1 MVQTHHA
8 EEQEEARGKR
18 NKELTAFEM
27 VISFGCLFLVLPL
40 LIERFSFEYRKTK
53 TKVITLAN
61 HKGHRHT
68 VNQLKLEVIT
78 CS

>member
-1 MVQTHHA
+1 MSLWIAMTV
-8 EEQEEARGKR
+8 RRK
-18 NKELTAFEM
+18 L
-27 VISFGCLFLVLPL
+27 
-40 LIERFSFEYRKTK
+40 ERFSFEYRKTK